1 MPREKGLYVHLPRLL
16 KRQAVDLLM
25 LGYVMGYRH
34 KSPLPVLQIKTGIEH
49 FKEDMGFSEDDYP
62 LQSAIVTYYRML
74 DEYNKMKIYDK
85 SDTKR
90 HQGHI

>member
-16 KRQAVDLLM
+16 KRQAVDLMM

-34 KSPLPVLQIKTGIEH
+34 TSPIPVLQIKRGIEK

-62 LQSAIVTYYRML
+62 LQSAIVTYDRML

-85 SDTKR
+85 SDTRR